1 MNFKISG
8 TVLIQNVLF
17 ELGYKFMNTVMKKI
31 YINCH
36 EIYKKITPFLI
47 LIKTFS
53 CFDFLEED
61 KDGLLYN
68 IYLNVNLSND
78 RNLKM
83 SAFTRELTMSGRRYI
98 ILQKHKVT
106 NLSPNKLN
114 NISLVVGLFVCI
126 SSQKYSSHI

>member
-1 MNFKISG
+1 
-8 TVLIQNVLF
+8 
-17 ELGYKFMNTVMKKI
+17 MNTVMKKI

-114 NISLVVGLFVCI
+114 NISLVVGLFVCFA
-126 SSQKYSSHI
+126 SQKYSSHI

>member
-1 MNFKISG
+1 
-8 TVLIQNVLF
+8 
-17 ELGYKFMNTVMKKI
+17 MKKI
-31 YINCH
+31 YIKRH
-36 EIYKKITPFLI
+36 EIYKKRLPLFNLEQDVFLFW
-47 LIKTFS
+47 LFGKNR
-53 CFDFLEED
+53 
-61 KDGLLYN
+61 DGLLYN

>member
-1 MNFKISG
+1 MIFHDL
-8 TVLIQNVLF
+8 VIQNVLF

-98 ILQKHKVT
+98 ILQKQKVT

-114 NISLVVGLFVCI
+114 NISLVVGLFVCFA
-126 SSQKYSSHI
+126 SQKYSSHI